1 MSIDLS
7 GIDRNQL
14 ARETGR
20 NGDRE
25 RGLAAGS
32 RADDP
37 D

>member
-1 MSIDLS
+1 MSVDLS
-7 GIDRNQL
+7 GIERNQL
-14 ARETGR
+14 AAEAGR